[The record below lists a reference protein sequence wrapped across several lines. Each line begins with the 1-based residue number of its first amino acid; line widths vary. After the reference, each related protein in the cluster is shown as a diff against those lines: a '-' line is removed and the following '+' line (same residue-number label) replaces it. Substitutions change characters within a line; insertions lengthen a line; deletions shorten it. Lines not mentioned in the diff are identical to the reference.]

1 MVHRSAIINI
11 IRNYGKLYNGDNDE
25 SSNVR
30 SLHRYSIVK
39 SSTWS
44 RESHGLYDYE
54 TNSATIS
61 EFKLKSTARL
71 VRKGLTVIAKE
82 TREDLD
88 CTEGSESK
96 SLANIGFLHNSY
108 WVYDSAGFE
117 ENEDQLALLLR
128 NCAENGV
135 PGAKLAQ
142 GDVIKLGRCKFIVK
156 EIVESVAQVVDTNE
170 PEEEKMAQE
179 FGIVDNIA
187 TAEEIKM
194 EVKEKEDE
202 IRCRVCLD
210 DDDPL
215 DNPIISSPCNCLGS
229 VKYMHVNCLQKWLR
243 SKVTQKKTDTV
254 SSYVWKEF
262 QCDICKIDYP
272 GTHCITTSRVE
283 STQWQSHRNL
293 PNRKTSNKLHD
304 VRSYKAPT
312 FTSKQRLHS
321 IVGQKSDAEHSKD
334 FAKRREGRMGTTC
347 RLTTFLYR
355 GHMRCCG

>member
-272 GTHCITTSRVE
+272 AVLNQPNGKVIEIFRIEKPPTNYMTLEAIRH
-283 STQWQSHRNL
+283 L
-293 PNRKTSNKLHD
+293 PSQANSVYIVLSDKRATLSIVKTSL
-304 VRSYKAPT
+304 S
-312 FTSKQRLHS
+312 
-321 IVGQKSDAEHSKD
+321 VGKGEWERPED
-334 FAKRREGRMGTTC
+334 
-347 RLTTFLYR
+347 
-355 GHMRCCG
+355 